1 MIKFDPKEALFGGVR
16 VLVPVPSKGRSG
28 LEETPGYLGGRLRT
42 HTGHGTSQ
50 LVAVNV
56 LGPGK
61 TARTAPNIASFDDQ
75 IMLSVRAMRNI
86 VVHAD
91 SL

>member
-1 MIKFDPKEALFGGVR
+1 M
-16 VLVPVPSKGRSG
+16 PSKGRSG

-42 HTGHGTSQ
+42 HTGHGTFQ
-50 LVAVNV
+50 LVAINV
-56 LGPGK
+56 SGQKRKNG
-61 TARTAPNIASFDDQ
+61 PNIAAFNDH
-75 IMLSVRAMRNI
+75 IMLSVRVMRRL